1 MNNSSANKDG
11 TLPVV
16 PNPLSSAN
24 NSNNKAVSVN
34 NTNNNI
40 LNRNLPA
47 AADVA
52 AALQQQRRPPVY
64 HHHHHHH
71 EQQQHQHH
79 HQAPPRQSQ
88 ATGVPGVF
96 NFNPMHMGAAGMI
109 PGAAA
114 GGPYN
119 PVGVHSAPAGMNYF
133 HHPGMPPPFVL
144 PATTSSVVPPP
155 PVAAKRGGTGTA
167 ATAASPGK
175 LPVHLGSS
183 RSGGGNKRKSTTD
196 ISSKAPTTA
205 VDRSTKKQRLPS
217 SSSSQPATTESLL
230 IDLTTTQHEP
240 ENTKTTTTTTT
251 TTKSNSNSN
260 KPTPPR
266 DPPGFEA
273 FQRDPNFI
281 TSIMASRMKEN
292 GNTDRLLGPLAR
304 GIINMSDE
312 EIFKL
317 SNDENDST
325 MRTFVTDVIMPLLG
339 IDDHI
344 AQANYQVW
352 QGYAHISSDS
362 LTSLAKNFFYV
373 RRSSMKAAVQVA
385 FFEMKKNHLKLLQAQ
400 AQQQQQ
406 AAAAASASERKI
418 QQLQLALKQQQEENA
433 KMTKQIEE
441 IYEND
446 IADMRKDHKLHV
458 EELKD
463 AHQKEVEALKE
474 EMEDMKC
481 SHREF
486 LGHYVEAAAEAVRC
500 AHQKPSSSSS
510 SSLGRAISDL

>member
-1 MNNSSANKDG
+1 MNKKNSIDK
-11 TLPVV
+11 V

-24 NSNNKAVSVN
+24 SKAVAVN
-34 NTNNNI
+34 R
-40 LNRNLPA
+40 LEEEVRVNLPA
-47 AADVA
+47 SAADVA
-52 AALQQQRRPPVY
+52 AALQQRRPPVY
-64 HHHHHHH
+64 HHHHH
-71 EQQQHQHH
+71 EQQQQ
-79 HQAPPRQSQ
+79 QRQSQ
-88 ATGVPGVF
+88 ATAVPGVF
-96 NFNPMHMGAAGMI
+96 NFNPMMGAGMM
-109 PGAAA
+109 G

-119 PVGVHSAPAGMNYF
+119 PGAAAAGMNYF
-133 HHPGMPPPFVL
+133 HPGMPPPFVL
-144 PATTSSVVPPP
+144 PANSSVPPA
-155 PVAAKRGGTGTA
+155 AAKRGGAT
-167 ATAASPGK
+167 ATAAPTASSPGK
-175 LPVHLGSS
+175 FPVHLGSS
-183 RSGGGNKRKSTTD
+183 SSSGGKRKSSAANSTAAER
-196 ISSKAPTTA
+196 SK
-205 VDRSTKKQRLPS
+205 KKQRLPS
-217 SSSSQPATTESLL
+217 SQSTTTEALL
-230 IDLTTTQHEP
+230 IDLTAQQEQ
-240 ENTKTTTTTTT
+240 EKTKPTNTTTT
-251 TTKSNSNSN
+251 TTKSSS
-260 KPTPPR
+260 KPTAPR

-273 FQRDPNFI
+273 FQRDPSFI
-281 TSIMASRMKEN
+281 TSIMESRMKEN
-292 GNTDRLLGPLAR
+292 GNSDRLLGPLAR

-317 SNDENDST
+317 SNDENDSS

-344 AQANYQVW
+344 AQSNYQVW

-385 FFEMKKNHLKLLQAQ
+385 FFEMKKNHQKLLRAQ
-400 AQQQQQ
+400 
-406 AAAAASASERKI
+406 AAASAAGGYQQNAASNSAAVAAAAVSARKI
-418 QQLQLALKQQQEENA
+418 QQLELALKHQQKENA

-463 AHQKEVEALKE
+463 AHRKEVKALKE

-486 LGHYVEAAAEAVRC
+486 LGHYVEAAAEALRF
-500 AHQKPSSSSS
+500 AKKEGKPSS

>member
-1 MNNSSANKDG
+1 MNNNSNDK
-11 TLPVV
+11 V

-24 NSNNKAVSVN
+24 SKATAVN
-34 NTNNNI
+34 TINRLAEGVHRANTN
-40 LNRNLPA
+40 NLPA

-52 AALQQQRRPPVY
+52 TALQQRRPPVF
-64 HHHHHHH
+64 HQHH
-71 EQQQHQHH
+71 EQQQSQ
-79 HQAPPRQSQ
+79 QQRQPQ
-88 ATGVPGVF
+88 ATAVPGVF
-96 NFNPMHMGAAGMI
+96 NFNPMMGAGMM
-109 PGAAA
+109 GA

-119 PVGVHSAPAGMNYF
+119 PGAAAAAGMNYF
-133 HHPGMPPPFVL
+133 HPSIAPPFVL
-144 PATTSSVVPPP
+144 PANSLISSAAGKRGATTVATTAVSP
-155 PVAAKRGGTGTA
+155 AAKGGFPT
-167 ATAASPGK
+167 
-175 LPVHLGSS
+175 HII
-183 RSGGGNKRKSTTD
+183 SGIKRKSTAANST
-196 ISSKAPTTA
+196 KTTTTK
-205 VDRSTKKQRLPS
+205 RSTKKQRL
-217 SSSSQPATTESLL
+217 SSSQPANTEALL
-230 IDLTTTQHEP
+230 IDLTTQQEQRKT
-240 ENTKTTTTTTT
+240 NTTTPTTSS
-251 TTKSNSNSN
+251 KSSV

-292 GNTDRLLGPLAR
+292 GNSDRLLGPLAR

-317 SNDENDST
+317 SNDENDAT

-344 AQANYQVW
+344 AQSNYQVW

-373 RRSSMKAAVQVA
+373 RRSGMKAAVQVA
-385 FFEMKKNHLKLLQAQ
+385 FFEMKKNHQKLMQA
-400 AQQQQQ
+400 Q
-406 AAAAASASERKI
+406 AAAAERYQQSTPSSTAAVAAAAVSARKI
-418 QQLQLALKQQQEENA
+418 RQLELALKQQQDENA

-463 AHQKEVEALKE
+463 AHRKEVKALKE

-486 LGHYVEAAAEAVRC
+486 LGHYVEAAAEAVRF
-500 AHQKPSSSSS
+500 AKKDGKPSS